1 MPFAHFWLEKYIFMQ
16 TFLIHVQHGSCPTC
30 RHIFLDIR
38 PPCES
43 DGESSDGDYFPN
55 EEEDEEEEDDFLDGD
70 AEDEFEVDEMDLDVD
85 LDEIWEDSG
94 LMERDV
100 FVDEEW
106 VEGDTTFSEADM
118 SIGGEV
124 AALIEDGA

>member
-1 MPFAHFWLEKYIFMQ
+1 M
-16 TFLIHVQHGSCPTC
+16 QHGSCPTC

-55 EEEDEEEEDDFLDGD
+55 EEEEEEEEEEEDDDDDFLDGD
-70 AEDEFEVDEMDLDVD
+70 VEEEFEVDEMDLDMD

-94 LMERDV
+94 LVERDI

-106 VEGDTTFSEADM
+106 ADGDTTFSEADM

>member
-1 MPFAHFWLEKYIFMQ
+1 MQ

-30 RHIFLDIR
+30 RDIFLDIR

-55 EEEDEEEEDDFLDGD
+55 EEEDEEEDDFFDGD
-70 AEDEFEVDEMDLDVD
+70 GEDEFEVDEMDLDVD

-94 LMERDV
+94 LMEREG

-106 VEGDTTFSEADM
+106 ADGDTTFSEADM